1 MAVIR
6 QRQAGSGPVSN
17 FRNNAVATS
26 GTFGALADMM
36 QTAYDFV
43 EPGAKQVMA
52 ERGAE
57 TGRELARQQF
67 GDPQGATV
75 AVSMSTAGSDVK
87 GAPVTPVQSGPIGG
101 YRASLV
107 GTESGGN
114 WAAQNDAVGAGGQ
127 VGHFGRVQF
136 GKARFAEAK
145 AAGAVPPDMTIEEF
159 ASNTPEGR
167 AAQVSAENWH
177 FGDLESKLGDL
188 VGREVNGQVLDM
200 GALVAM
206 GHLGGAGGARKYV
219 ETGGAYNPSDDFGTS
234 LSDYAATHGGKGD
247 SGDAVA
253 RDTMLALGVEPP
265 PSAPQITMSSAS
277 AASQPAQPP
286 KTTIIDKDGK
296 RQPRLFSPLSGP
308 ILQAHNA
315 AAQVAYNAEVRVAAG
330 KELLSMSNDFLLNPD
345 GFRQAAT
352 GYVDQLV
359 KQAPAPFR
367 EELRAEL
374 SDHVNGRYMGMIE
387 EVFDDQ
393 RQRADNS
400 SRALVEMRSDALT
413 AAMVSGDPNQIAAAT
428 AGLSDILRARE
439 SLPGLA
445 WTPEQSANTIRKA
458 QEAGAAEVA
467 RQQKVQAGVWKD
479 QFDVVIA
486 AAKAGSTSAYDAL
499 IQNPAAVASNPEKA
513 REAAGFMMLRD
524 NLPSFFQMPPAE
536 MDAAIAEM
544 DAAPVKE
551 EWELG
556 VRKAAKDAAGDA
568 KAALEKD
575 PIQYAQDR
583 LGEKPP
589 PIIPPTESPG
599 AFVTS
604 LADRAEYAQKMVAG
618 GYTKTA
624 TLLSAKEAEQFGAMF
639 GKETPVE
646 MKAVA
651 AKAIVDGM
659 GPMAGQFFKEI
670 KADDPVFKM
679 AGMMMAKGGDT
690 SVAME
695 ALQGQELLEAG
706 VVTVPSKSG
715 QIEAISPEVSQALKV
730 VPGVLQGDM
739 MKLATAIYANSAQ
752 GVTDAEAQ
760 KTLMGEA
767 IQKALG
773 QTQSPQGATLGGV
786 QSIGEYPTLLPP
798 GTDGARVNDA
808 LQTAWRGSGTM
819 GGGKAGMT
827 GTYGTDVWGALG
839 QTPMMG
845 GKPVPAKYQEYIQL
859 VPLGNDGRYQMMFQL
874 PGQTQPVMNQD
885 GGFMVF
891 KMDDL
896 IKAATPVA
904 APPPAKEPMM
914 VDRQSYTLPELLF
927 GTDKQPI
934 MQEVKP

>member
-17 FRNNAVATS
+17 FRSNAVATS
-26 GTFGALADMM
+26 GTFGQLADMM

-43 EPGAKQVMA
+43 EPGATQVME

-57 TGRELARQQF
+57 AGRELARQQF

-75 AVSMSTAGSDVK
+75 AVSMSTGGAAAPSIPAFTGFTGDKDPAFFIDGLMKRGMSEKSAKAHVANWMQESALDPGINEADPLVEGSR
-87 GAPVTPVQSGPIGG
+87 GGFGLGQWTGPRRRQLEGFASESGRAPGDPEAQMDF
-101 YRASLV
+101 LV
-107 GTESGGN
+107 WESQNTESGA
-114 WAAQNDAVGAGGQ
+114 AAQIEAAGDVVSATQ
-127 VGHFGRVQF
+127 VASERFYRPGIPHMDRRLAFAGEIAGLNAT
-136 GKARFAEAK
+136 GKAI
-145 AAGAVPPDMTIEEF
+145 AA
-159 ASNTPEGR
+159 
-167 AAQVSAENWH
+167 
-177 FGDLESKLGDL
+177 
-188 VGREVNGQVLDM
+188 
-200 GALVAM
+200 
-206 GHLGGAGGARKYV
+206 
-219 ETGGAYNPSDDFGTS
+219 
-234 LSDYAATHGGKGD
+234 
-247 SGDAVA
+247 
-253 RDTMLALGVEPP
+253 DTMRALGVEPP
-265 PSAPQITMSSAS
+265 PSASQPAAPQVTMSTASAP
-277 AASQPAQPP
+277 AASQPAPPP

-330 KELLSMSNDFLLNPD
+330 KELLGMSNDFLLNPD

-359 KQAPAPFR
+359 KQAPAAFR
-367 EELRAEL
+367 AELRAEL

-445 WTPEQSANTIRKA
+445 WTPEQSANAIRKA
-458 QEAGAAEVA
+458 QEAGQAEVV

-486 AAKAGSTSAYDAL
+486 AAKSGSTSAYDAL
-499 IQNPAAVASNPEKA
+499 IQNPAAVASNPDKA

-544 DAAPVKE
+544 DAAPVRE
-551 EWELG
+551 EWELD

-568 KAALEKD
+568 KAALEAD

-679 AGMMMAKGGDT
+679 AGMMMAKSGDT

-798 GTDGARVNDA
+798 GTDGAKVNEA
-808 LQTAWRGSGTM
+808 LQTAWRGSGAM
-819 GGGKAGMT
+819 GGRAGMT

-839 QTPMMG
+839 QAPMMG

-874 PGQTQPVMNQD
+874 SGQTQPVMNQD

-891 KMDDL
+891 KMEDL
-896 IKAATPVA
+896 IKAATPVTP
-904 APPPAKEPMM
+904 PPPAQEPMM